1 MLLLTI
7 LHQALTMWLALYG
20 LNSLVLTVIYA
31 WVQRR
36 GCNAPPP
43 PEVWPSVSVQLPIYN
58 ELHVAERLI
67 AAVASLDYPRELL
80 QIQVLDDSTDETT
93 ALVRQAVARWARKGL
108 NIRHEHRPDR
118 AGFKAG
124 ALAQGMCSASGELL
138 AIFDA
143 DFVPPSDFLRRV
155 VPYFDSPLVGCVQ
168 ARWSHLNRNYSLLT
182 RLQAIGIDGHFVVEQ
197 RARSEAGLLLNF
209 NGSAGVWRRKCIEA
223 AGGWQSDTLAED
235 LDLSYRAQLAGW
247 HIVYAPQVTAPA
259 ELPPQLDALRRQQA
273 RWAQGSIRVALKLLP
288 ALFRSELAWP
298 LKLEGAL
305 HLTGYLIHPLL
316 LAILLLTLPI
326 ALAGVRLATLVPYF
340 MLAALGPPL
349 LYLVAQVERGR
360 GWWRELPLAP
370 LLLLLGTGLALNNS
384 LAMARA
390 LLGRGGQFQRTPKFD
405 VQQRRD
411 RWQASAYALGCSPLV
426 GWELLLAVLATAV
439 AVLDWRRTGTM
450 PFWLAIYAAG
460 YAFVAVTSLLQ
471 AASPARSLDRQIDWV
486 AWLQGQRRWH
496 GSQQGRRSD

>member
-1 MLLLTI
+1 MLLLAI
-7 LHQALTMWLALYG
+7 LHQTLTMWLALYG
-20 LNSLVLTVIYA
+20 LNSLVLTVIYL
-31 WVQRR
+31 WVRR
-36 GCNAPPP
+36 RRRCPPLP

-67 AAVASLDYPRELL
+67 AAAANLDYPRELL
-80 QIQVLDDSTDETT
+80 QIQVLDDSTDET
-93 ALVRQAVARWARKGL
+93 AVLARQAVARWARKGL
-108 NIRHEHRPDR
+108 NIRHEHRLDR

-124 ALAQGMCSASGELL
+124 ALAAGMRSATGELL

-143 DFVPPSDFLRRV
+143 DFVPPSDFLRRI
-155 VPYFDSPLVGCVQ
+155 VPHFGSPQVGCVQ

-197 RARSEAGLLLNF
+197 GARSEAGLLLNF
-209 NGSAGVWRRKCIEA
+209 NGSAGIWRRKCIEQ

-235 LDLSYRAQLAGW
+235 LDLSYRAQLMGW
-247 HIVYAPQVTAPA
+247 RILYVPEVTAPG
-259 ELPPQLDALRRQQA
+259 ELPPQMDALRRQQS

-288 ALFRSELAWP
+288 ALFRSDLAWP

-316 LAILLLTLPI
+316 LATLLLTLPI
-326 ALAGVRLATLVPYF
+326 ALAGMRLSTLVPCF
-340 MLAALGPPL
+340 LLAAVGPPL
-349 LYLVAQVERGR
+349 LYLVAQVEQGP

-384 LAMARA
+384 LAMTRA
-390 LLGRGGQFQRTPKFD
+390 VLGRGEEFQRTPKFD
-405 VQQRRD
+405 IQGQRD
-411 RWQASAYALGCSPLV
+411 RWQGSDYALQCSPLV
-426 GWELLLAVLATAV
+426 GWELLLAGLALGV
-439 AVLDWRRTGTM
+439 AVSEWRRMNMM

-471 AASPARSLDRQIDWV
+471 AWQAFAGGPL
-486 AWLQGQRRWH
+486 AWLRGRARRAVAH
-496 GSQQGRRSD
+496 AHPSKPPLS